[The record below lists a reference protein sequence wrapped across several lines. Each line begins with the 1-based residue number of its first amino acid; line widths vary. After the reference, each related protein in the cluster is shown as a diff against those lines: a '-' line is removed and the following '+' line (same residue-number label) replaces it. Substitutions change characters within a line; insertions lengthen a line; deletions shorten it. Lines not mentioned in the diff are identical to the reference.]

1 MAQEDLKVFKE
12 ERRKLA
18 SLEPLMFL
26 VRKDLTQVNDTILEK
41 LQSPVEL
48 ISEIAGYLIESGG
61 KRLRPVLTLA
71 CAQLFN
77 YQGKKAVALA
87 ACVEFIHTATLL
99 HDDVVDDSVLR
110 RGRASANHL
119 WGNQAS
125 VLVGDF
131 LFSRAFELMVE
142 QESLPALKVLS
153 KVSATIAQGEVL
165 QLLHIN
171 DLEMTTEKYLEI
183 VHAKTSTLFEAAARI
198 GAIIG
203 QGSEEDEQNLAEFG
217 HNLGMAF
224 QLVDDI
230 LDYTADERTLGKA
243 VGDDFREGK
252 ITLPVIYGYQ
262 ESNHVEKEFWLKV
275 MVDLIQEEND
285 FENACALL
293 QKHDVFEKTFSLA
306 DHYIQKAK
314 QALASFPSSQIRDA
328 LLETCAFVMQ
338 RKN

>member
-1 MAQEDLKVFKE
+1 MTQEELKIFKE

-18 SLEPLMFL
+18 SLEPLMSL
-26 VRKDLTQVNDTILEK
+26 VRTDLDQVNETILER
-41 LQSPVEL
+41 LQSPVAL
-48 ISEIAGYLIESGG
+48 IPEIAGYLIKSGG

-77 YQGKKAVALA
+77 YQGKKAIPLA

-99 HDDVVDDSVLR
+99 HDDVVDDSTLR
-110 RGRASANHL
+110 RGQASANQL
-119 WGNQAS
+119 WGNQSS

-142 QESLPALKVLS
+142 QESLPALRVLS

-183 VHAKTSTLFEAAARI
+183 VHAKTATLFAAAARI
-198 GAIIG
+198 GAIIA
-203 QGSEEDEQNLAEFG
+203 QGTTEDEKSLKKFG
-217 HNLGMAF
+217 HHLGMAF

-230 LDYTADERTLGKA
+230 LDYTADEKTLGKT

-252 ITLPVIYGYQ
+252 ITLPVIYSYQ
-262 ESNHVEKEFWLKV
+262 ASNPHEKQFWQRV
-275 MVDLIQEEND
+275 MVNLHQEEGD
-285 FENACALL
+285 FNQAYALL
-293 QKHDVFEKTFSLA
+293 LKHQAIEKTRALA
-306 DHYIQKAK
+306 SEYCQKAE
-314 QALASFPSSQIRDA
+314 QALSSFPSSPIRDA
-328 LLETCAFVMQ
+328 LLEACTFVMQ

>member
-1 MAQEDLKVFKE
+1 MAQEDLKIFKK
-12 ERRKLA
+12 ERRKIA

-26 VRKDLTQVNDTILEK
+26 VKNELAQVNETILGR
-41 LQSPVEL
+41 LRSPVEL
-48 ISEIAGYLIESGG
+48 ISEISGYLIESGG

-71 CAQLFN
+71 SAQLFN
-77 YQGKKAVALA
+77 YKGEKAVSLA

-99 HDDVVDDSVLR
+99 HDDVVDESVLR

-142 QESLPALKVLS
+142 QESLPALHVLS
-153 KVSATIAQGEVL
+153 KVSSTIAQGEVL

-183 VHAKTSTLFEAAARI
+183 VHAKTATLFEAAARI

-203 QGSEEDEQNLAEFG
+203 QGTEEEEQKLADFG

-230 LDYTADERTLGKA
+230 LDYTADEKTLGKA
-243 VGDDFREGK
+243 IGDDFREGK

-262 ESNHVEKEFWLKV
+262 ASNHIEKEFWLRV
-275 MVDLIQEEND
+275 MVNLIQGESD
-285 FENACALL
+285 FDHACTLL
-293 QKHDVFEKTFSLA
+293 KKHNVFEETFSVA
-306 DHYIQKAK
+306 NQYIQKAE
-314 QALASFPSSQIRDA
+314 QALKSFPSSQIKDA

>member
-1 MAQEDLKVFKE
+1 MAQEDLKILKE
-12 ERRKLA
+12 EPRKSV
-18 SLEPLMFL
+18 SLEPLMSL
-26 VRKDLTQVNDTILEK
+26 VKNDLAQVNDLILER
-41 LQSPVEL
+41 LQSPVAL
-48 ISEIAGYLIESGG
+48 IPEIAGYLIKSGG

-71 CAQLFN
+71 CAQLFK
-77 YQGKKAVALA
+77 YQGKKAISLA

-99 HDDVVDDSVLR
+99 HDDVVDDSALR
-110 RGRASANHL
+110 RGQASANQL

-183 VHAKTSTLFEAAARI
+183 IHAKTATLFAAAARI
-198 GAIIG
+198 GAIIAE
-203 QGSEEDEQNLAEFG
+203 GSVEDEQNLKDFG
-217 HNLGMAF
+217 HNLGMSF
-224 QLVDDI
+224 QLVDDM
-230 LDYTADERTLGKA
+230 LDYTADEKTLGKA
-243 VGDDFREGK
+243 VGDDFGEGK
-252 ITLPVIYGYQ
+252 ITLPVIYSYQ
-262 ESNHVEKEFWLKV
+262 ASDRAEKEFWQRV
-275 MVDLIQEEND
+275 MVNLTQEEGD
-285 FENACALL
+285 FEEAYALL
-293 QKHDVFEKTFSLA
+293 QKHQAIEKTISLA
-306 DHYIQKAK
+306 SQYIQKAK
-314 QALASFPSSQIRDA
+314 KALSSFSPSPIREA